1 MFYDAPETEKP
12 FDRMADDG
20 GFSAIFRTIACIGD
34 SLSSGEHEGTA
45 GDGSGLYLDY
55 FEYSWGQFMARTI
68 GSKVYNLSRGGMTAN
83 EYISTFA
90 DENGFWSPEYASQAY
105 IIALGVNDV
114 NWAYAGTLGELSDI
128 ENDPRA
134 AGKPTFAGDM
144 AHIIR
149 KVREQ
154 EPKSRIFLMTIPR
167 DPDTDPEIIRRED
180 RHAELIR
187 GIAEAF
193 PFTYVLDF
201 RKYAPV
207 YDEAFRKRFFVG
219 FHMNAAGY
227 LLTAK
232 FVMSYLDYIIRHNP
246 EDFCQVGF
254 IGKGGVHNGNY
265 KW

>member
-83 EYISTFA
+83 EYIS
-90 DENGFWSPEYASQAY
+90 
-105 IIALGVNDV
+105 
-114 NWAYAGTLGELSDI
+114 
-128 ENDPRA
+128 
-134 AGKPTFAGDM
+134 
-144 AHIIR
+144 HIIR

-167 DPDTDPEIIRRED
+167 NPDTDPEIIRRED